1 VIPFDSTHLTGKESR
16 PEGRIP
22 VLTYRILLHQRFE
35 PPAMHVVDA
44 CDVTMARAIAADLY
58 EGSRRHVGVE
68 VWYGE
73 RRVFIRGA
81 VPDPRFSPGHGC
93 CARLAARRLRYQ

>member
-1 VIPFDSTHLTGKESR
+1 M
-16 PEGRIP
+16 
-22 VLTYRILLHQRFE
+22 LTYRILLHQRFQ

-58 EGSRRHVGVE
+58 EGSVRHVGVE
-68 VWYGE
+68 VWYGK

-81 VPDPRFSPGHGC
+81 VPDRRFTPGYGC
-93 CARLAARRLRYQ
+93 AARLAAMRLRFQ